1 MASPSSGTTT
11 VKSKSTSSIKD
22 DAKTSTKIIPTG
34 IFIVVFDLTQ
44 FYYKNIIVYHMYHSN
59 SYTLFSN
66 EDKINTTRNVQ
77 NGSNQTTQTK
87 QNDTSDYVKPIFQN
101 ESGNIYKLSI

>member
-1 MASPSSGTTT
+1 
-11 VKSKSTSSIKD
+11 
-22 DAKTSTKIIPTG
+22 
-34 IFIVVFDLTQ
+34 
-44 FYYKNIIVYHMYHSN
+44 MYHSN

-77 NGSNQTTQTK
+77 NGSNQTTQTN

-101 ESGNIYKLSI
+101 DSGNICKFSI